1 LDIIS
6 NKLGVAILDNIKD
19 TLMELITKNFLDSN
33 KKRNKTKSIKAN
45 KKIKTSSNI
54 VKSSPKFSISAF
66 LAANIKEAKT
76 NDKESKET
84 KDLEE
89 VSEDASKEV
98 KGKKEIKVN
107 GGYGTISKSYGSSQ
121 SAKYADYNKLFS
133 HLGTFKTKG
142 MYEEFSDPVSDIVN
156 GKVETTREMVNVE
169 TMDKAAKFEKYFM
182 AGEQLTNIG
191 FVPPVGAN
199 VNSKDWEKY
208 RVMSQMSI
216 YQPIIAL
223 KRITA

>member
-1 LDIIS
+1 
-6 NKLGVAILDNIKD
+6 LDNIKD

-33 KKRNKTKSIKAN
+33 KNKTKKN
-45 KKIKTSSNI
+45 LRTKKIKASSTI

-66 LAANIKEAKT
+66 LANSIKEAKT
-76 NDKESKET
+76 NDKKSKEK

-98 KGKKEIKVN
+98 KGKKEITVN

-121 SAKYADYNKLFS
+121 SAKYTDYNKLFS

-142 MYEEFSDPVSDIVN
+142 MYEEFSDQFIELVKGN
-156 GKVETTREMVNVE
+156 AETTREMVSTE

>member
-89 VSEDASKEV
+89 VSEDA
-98 KGKKEIKVN
+98 
-107 GGYGTISKSYGSSQ
+107 
-121 SAKYADYNKLFS
+121 
-133 HLGTFKTKG
+133 
-142 MYEEFSDPVSDIVN
+142 
-156 GKVETTREMVNVE
+156 
-169 TMDKAAKFEKYFM
+169 
-182 AGEQLTNIG
+182 
-191 FVPPVGAN
+191 
-199 VNSKDWEKY
+199 
-208 RVMSQMSI
+208 
-216 YQPIIAL
+216 
-223 KRITA
+223 

>member
-1 LDIIS
+1 LD
-6 NKLGVAILDNIKD
+6 KIKNS
-19 TLMELITKNFLDSN
+19 LMELITKNFLDSN
-33 KKRNKTKSIKAN
+33 KNKTKKSIKAN
-45 KKIKTSSNI
+45 KKIKVFSTI

-76 NDKESKET
+76 DDKKSKEK

-89 VSEDASKEV
+89 VSEDTSLKVKE
-98 KGKKEIKVN
+98 KKETIVN

-121 SAKYADYNKLFS
+121 SAKYTDYNKLFS
-133 HLGTFKTKG
+133 HLGTFKAKG
-142 MYEEFSDPVSDIVN
+142 MYDEFSDFISEIIK
-156 GKVETTREMVNVE
+156 GKAETTREMVSAE
-169 TMDKAAKFEKYFM
+169 IMDTAAKHEKYFTV
-182 AGEQLTNIG
+182 GESLTNVG

-208 RVMSQMSI
+208 RVMSIMSI

-223 KRITA
+223 KRTTA